1 MNDPG
6 DRLRVLVVGMRPPR
20 LPIRDG
26 YVLHLYHL
34 LKQLHRH
41 HDVRFLAP
49 DDENGLFKDI
59 DGLNCSLVAGGRR
72 KLERETLD
80 QIGRFKPQVVH
91 VVGAPL
97 AGILR
102 RLPRP
107 MSSILG
113 ALDAPHLNV
122 DAVEARTAAG
132 LISKRVKRARAI
144 WAIRH
149 SYRQADRVVVVSA
162 EDREALEHQ
171 NARLSVSVI
180 PNGVDVDDFGSR
192 RDVAR
197 QRDHLLFTGALD
209 YPPNV
214 SAALFLVNE
223 VLPRIRAVQPS
234 ARVSLVGRDPS
245 DEIRSLDGR
254 PGVDVVGPV
263 DVMVDALAVGSVYVC
278 PMISGT
284 GIKNKLLEALA
295 NGLPCVA
302 SELAVRGTSLADGI
316 EVLIANTADEV
327 AEATLRLLSDA
338 GLRERIGSAGQ
349 DYVTRNHAWSSIGEL
364 YSDLYR
370 AVLTPGGGEPR

>member
-1 MNDPG
+1 MNEPG

-41 HDVRFLAP
+41 HDVWFLAP
-49 DDENGLFKDI
+49 DDEQGPFIDI
-59 DGLNCSLVAGGRR
+59 DGLAGSLVSGGRR
-72 KLERETLD
+72 KLEREMLD
-80 QIGRFKPQVVH
+80 EIGRLKPQVVH

-97 AGILR
+97 AVILR
-102 RLPRP
+102 RLPP
-107 MSSILG
+107 TVSSILG

-132 LISKRVKRARAI
+132 LLRKRLKRARAI

-149 SYRQADRVVVVSA
+149 SYRRANRVVVVSA
-162 EDREALEHQ
+162 EDRQAIEHQ
-171 NARLSVSVI
+171 NARLSIAVI
-180 PNGVDVDDFGSR
+180 PNGVDVEEFGSR
-192 RDVAR
+192 HNVER
-197 QRDHLLFTGALD
+197 QPDHLLFTGVLD

-214 SAALFLVNE
+214 SAALFLVDE
-223 VLPRIRAVQPS
+223 VLPRIRAVRPS

-245 DEIRSLDGR
+245 EEIRSLGNR
-254 PGVDVVGPV
+254 SGVDVIGPV
-263 DVMVDALAVGSVYVC
+263 DAMVDALAVGSVYVC
-278 PMISGT
+278 PMVSGT

-295 NGLPCVA
+295 NGMPCVA
-302 SELAVRGTSLADGI
+302 SELAVRGTSLADGA

-327 AEATLRLLSDA
+327 AGATLRLLSDPA
-338 GLRERIGSAGQ
+338 LRDRIGMAGQ
-349 DYVTRNHAWSSIGEL
+349 DYVMRNHAWPSIGGQ

-370 AVLTPGGGEPR
+370 AVLTPGGAEPR